1 MVKEMSGQEW
11 IENFELQNG
20 RKPTPQEYS
29 QAMRQGEF
37 FQDVQTSKNNF
48 EKIYNKFQFFF
59 FLMMYDRS
67 VSSDKGFKIKKTGKW
82 LNIFIVLTDFI
93 FLFTVVSIFQ
103 QYAYNSIFIS
113 IPFVVVLMILSAL
126 NMLPTLISYTN
137 WKYLI
142 FILNIFLGPTIIG
155 WLILLLVAT
164 STNNSAKREQEMAY
178 LLRKVADKL
187 GEDK

>member
-1 MVKEMSGQEW
+1 
-11 IENFELQNG
+11 
-20 RKPTPQEYS
+20 
-29 QAMRQGEF
+29 
-37 FQDVQTSKNNF
+37 
-48 EKIYNKFQFFF
+48 
-59 FLMMYDRS
+59 
-67 VSSDKGFKIKKTGKW
+67 
-82 LNIFIVLTDFI
+82 
-93 FLFTVVSIFQ
+93 
-103 QYAYNSIFIS
+103 
-113 IPFVVVLMILSAL
+113 
-126 NMLPTLISYTN
+126 MLPTLISYTN